1 MHRILLTALLAAGL
15 LAPAGVAD
23 AAVSYPSLAAAF
35 DNAGTSPAGSPSA
48 ADLDGSGHSFVAEDF
63 TAAGWSRGR
72 AVTVD
77 GAPLTLPAA
86 APGTPDNVVAD
97 GQRIRGRFAGA
108 ALSFLVTSTG
118 AAAEGTGTLEYA
130 DGHVR
135 GFRLGAP
142 DWIVGPGSRLT
153 VAFPRWNTPDGPGA
167 VPAKLYTVSVPL
179 DPGAAVTA
187 VTLPKPGPGGR
198 LHVFA
203 IGARPTAG
211 PWTATWATATDD
223 GLAPWPWTERTLRMV
238 AHTSRGGTSVRIRL
252 DNAYDPGPLVVGHA
266 TIAVRSVGAVP
277 ARTPVTLTFGGRR
290 EAALPAGGQA
300 ISDPLPFSVPAGA
313 DLLVSL
319 YLKGTVTNAP
329 MHSVALQEMYTTADG
344 TGDHTGDGVGFPSA
358 GTFGFWTV
366 LAGIDVTGPGST
378 GTIVAFGDSI
388 TDGWSSTP
396 NTNSRWPDFLA
407 RRLPGRAV
415 VNQGISGNRILQDAF
430 SGYPDGRTAGVNAL
444 ARLNHDLI
452 SQPGARTAIVLEGI
466 NDINT
471 GASAED
477 VIAGLKQLAAEL
489 HAARIRVLA
498 GTLTPIKG
506 CGCSSAAHL
515 AARNQVN
522 AFIRDNGGV
531 FDGLA
536 DFDAAV
542 RDPADPE
549 AMRAVYDSGDH
560 LHPSD
565 AGYHAM
571 AAAVPLDR
579 L

>member
-1 MHRILLTALLAAGL
+1 MKRILLTALLAAGL
-15 LAPAGVAD
+15 LAPAAQAV
-23 AAVSYPSLAAAF
+23 AAVTYPDLASAF
-35 DNAGTSPAGSPSA
+35 DNASTSPAAVPTA
-48 ADLDGSGHSFVAEDF
+48 ADFDGSGHSLIAEDR
-63 TAAGWSRGR
+63 TAAGWDRGR
-72 AVTVD
+72 VVTVD
-77 GAPLTLPAA
+77 GAQLRLPTA
-86 APGTPDNVVAD
+86 APGSPDNVVAD

-118 AAAEGTGTLEYA
+118 AGTEGTGTLEYA
-130 DGHVR
+130 DGHTQDY
-135 GFRLGAP
+135 RLAAP

-153 VAFPRWNTPDGPGA
+153 VAFPRWNTPDGPNA
-167 VPAKLYTVSVPL
+167 VPAKLYTVSIPL
-179 DPGAAVTA
+179 DPGVPVTA
-187 VTLPKPGPGGR
+187 LTLPKTGSGGR
-198 LHVFA
+198 LHVFS
-203 IGARPTAG
+203 IGTRPTAG
-211 PWTATWATATDD
+211 PWTPTWATATDD
-223 GLAPWPWTERTLRMV
+223 GLAAGPWTERTLRMV
-238 AHTSRGGTSVRIRL
+238 EHTSRGGSQVRIRL

-300 ISDPLPFSVPAGA
+300 VSDPLPFTVPADA

-344 TGDHTGDGVGFPSA
+344 TGDHTGDGVAFPSA
-358 GTFGFWTV
+358 GTFGFWTI
-366 LAGIDVTGPGST
+366 LSGIDVTGPG
-378 GTIVAFGDSI
+378 GGAVVAFGDSI
-388 TDGWSSTP
+388 TDGYSSTP

-415 VNQGISGNRILQDAF
+415 VNEGISGNRILQDAF

-452 SQPGARTAIVLEGI
+452 SLPGVRTAIVLEGI
-466 NDINT
+466 NDIT
-471 GASAED
+471 SGTSASD
-477 VIAGLKQLAAEL
+477 VIAGLKEIAAEL

-506 CGCSSAAHL
+506 CTCGSDAHL
-515 AARNQVN
+515 AARNEVN

-531 FDGLA
+531 FDGWV

-549 AMRAVYDSGDH
+549 TMRPVYDSGDH
-560 LHPSD
+560 LHPGD
-565 AGYHAM
+565 AGYAAM
-571 AAAVPLDR
+571 AAAVPLAR

>member
-1 MHRILLTALLAAGL
+1 MKRILPTVLLAAGL
-15 LAPAGVAD
+15 LVPAGPAD
-23 AAVSYPSLAAAF
+23 AAVTYPDLASAF
-35 DNAGTSPAGSPSA
+35 DNTGTSPAASPSA
-48 ADLDGSGHSFVAEDF
+48 ADLDGFGHSLVAEDL
-63 TAAGWSRGR
+63 TAAGWDRGR
-72 AVTVD
+72 VVTVD
-77 GAPLTLPAA
+77 GAPLRLPTA

-118 AAAEGTGTLEYA
+118 AATEGAGTLEYA
-130 DGHVR
+130 DGRVR

-142 DWIVGPGSRLT
+142 DWIAGPGSRLT
-153 VAFPRWNTPDGPGA
+153 VALPHWNTPDGPGV

-179 DPGAAVTA
+179 EPGVPVVA
-187 VTLPKPGPGGR
+187 VTLPKTASGGR

-203 IGARPTAG
+203 IGARPTPG

-238 AHTSRGGTSVRIRL
+238 EHTSRGGTQVRIRL

-277 ARTPVTLTFGGRR
+277 VRPPVTLTFGGRR

-300 ISDPLPFSVPAGA
+300 VSDSLPFSVPAGA

-344 TGDHTGDGVGFPSA
+344 TGDHAGDGVAFPSA

-366 LAGIDVTGPGST
+366 LAGIDVAGPG

-388 TDGWSSTP
+388 TDGYSSTP

-430 SGYPDGRTAGVNAL
+430 SGYPDGRTAGVHAL

-452 SQPGARTAIVLEGI
+452 SQPGVRTAIVLEGI

-471 GASAED
+471 GTSAED
-477 VIAGLKQLAAEL
+477 VIAGLTRIAAEL
-489 HAARIRVLA
+489 HAAGIRVVA

-506 CGCSSAAHL
+506 CGCSSDAHL

-560 LHPSD
+560 LHPGD